1 MLGSQ
6 AARLNGDRSFI
17 ARSNKVVACVYL
29 MVAQEDL
36 NIHRYL
42 LVDKEQELVLNY
54 LLVAIRKHIM
64 HCEI

>member
-1 MLGSQ
+1 
-6 AARLNGDRSFI
+6 
-17 ARSNKVVACVYL
+17 

>member
-17 ARSNKVVACVYL
+17 ERSNKVVACVYL